1 MGISDLRHPPSA
13 GKVAGVHGLR
23 SLGLYCRI
31 DAEDRG
37 GDVAPVGAFSIG
49 IKQAQI
55 VPRMTLIIGRDLHRF
70 RRATFESACAH
81 GARPVYQSL
90 RNTSL
95 RYPQVLHLFLTP
107 SKRQ

>member
-70 RRATFESACAH
+70 RRAIFESARTEERRVGKECVSPCKSGWSPYH
-81 GARPVYQSL
+81 
-90 RNTSL
+90 
-95 RYPQVLHLFLTP
+95 
-107 SKRQ
+107 

>member
-70 RRATFESACAH
+70 RRAIFESACARSEEH
-81 GARPVYQSL
+81 TSELQSL
-90 RNTSL
+90 MPISYAVFSL
-95 RYPQVLHLFLTP
+95 
-107 SKRQ
+107 